1 MDIGVS
7 CRIVRAQGDFER
19 ALSKGFE
26 AAGFELALAVEKWQ
40 PARVVY
46 EKNFDHPV
54 KDLDLADLI
63 DAVAGV
69 KKEKPEII
77 IGGPPC
83 QDFSAAGERIESH
96 RARLTVSYAEI
107 IRAVRPTWFLM
118 ENVMEARKS
127 VSWLSARRLLSNA
140 GYGITEC
147 VLNAAYY
154 GVPQNRKRFF
164 AVGRLEED
172 DDFLLDDLLD
182 GAADAPMTVRE
193 FVKDE
198 FDFDYYYRHPRTWER
213 RAIYSVDE
221 PSATIRSTNR
231 PVPPSYQR
239 HPGDAAPPKE
249 VRSLTPEQRARIQ
262 TFGKTFKFLGSAAQK
277 DIMIAN
283 AVPVKLARH
292 VAKAIKRFE
301 DARAMTPGDRTFRSW
316 LTDTQHYTPRTAG
329 NVISRFKRANRI
341 LQSTRMPIDPL
352 DAIHAL
358 ERRREYATL
367 TSAVRSQI
375 KKAVRL
381 HAEFKG
387 RDK

>member
-1 MDIGVS
+1 MRTVDLFAG
-7 CRIVRAQGDFER
+7 CGG
-19 ALSKGFE
+19 LSKGFQG
-26 AAGFELALAVEKWQ
+26 AGFELALAVEKWQ
-40 PARVVY
+40 PARAVY
-46 EKNFDHPV
+46 EKNFKDHKV
-54 KDLDLADLI
+54 SDLDLSHLI

-69 KKEKPEII
+69 KKERPDII

-83 QDFSAAGERIESH
+83 QDFSAAGERVESH
-96 RARLTVSYAEI
+96 RAYLTVSYAEI
-107 IRAVRPTWFLM
+107 IRATRPKWFLM

-127 VSWLSARRLLSNA
+127 LSWLSARRLLTGA

-172 DDFLLDDLLD
+172 DDFLLDELLD
-182 GAADAPMTVRE
+182 GASEEPMTVRG

-198 FDFDYYYRHPRTWER
+198 FDFDYYYRHPRTWGR

-231 PVPPSYQR
+231 PVPPGYRR
-239 HPGDAAPPKE
+239 HPDDAVSPTQVKA
-249 VRSLTPEQRARIQ
+249 LTPEQRARIQ

-277 DIMIAN
+277 DILIAN

-292 VAKAIKRFE
+292 VAKAIKHFE
-301 DARAMTPGDRTFRSW
+301 HARAMTPGDRTFRFW

-341 LQSTRMPIDPL
+341 LQSARMPIDPL
-352 DAIHAL
+352 DAIQAL
-358 ERRREYATL
+358 ERRREYADL
-367 TSAVRSQI
+367 TSAVKSQI

-387 RDK
+387 RGK

>member
-1 MDIGVS
+1 MRTVDLFAG
-7 CRIVRAQGDFER
+7 CGG
-19 ALSKGFE
+19 LSKGFQ

-40 PARVVY
+40 PARAVY
-46 EKNFDHPV
+46 EKNFKDHVV
-54 KDLDLADLI
+54 KDLDLSQLI
-63 DAVAGV
+63 DAVTGV
-69 KKEKPEII
+69 KKERPEII

-83 QDFSAAGERIESH
+83 QDFSAAGERVESH
-96 RARLTVSYAEI
+96 RAYLTVSYAEI

-127 VSWLSARRLLSNA
+127 TAWLSARRLLTGA

-172 DDFLLDDLLD
+172 DDFMLDDLLD
-182 GAADAPMTVRE
+182 DASAEPMTVRE

-198 FDFDYYYRHPRTWER
+198 FDFDYYYRHPRTWGR

-231 PVPPSYQR
+231 PVPPGYR
-239 HPGDAAPPKE
+239 PHPDDAASPAKA
-249 VRSLTPEQRARIQ
+249 RSLTPEQRARIQ
-262 TFGKTFKFLGSAAQK
+262 TFGKTFKFLGFAAQK

-283 AVPVKLARH
+283 AVPVKLAHH
-292 VAKAIKRFE
+292 VAKAIKHYE
-301 DARAMTPGDRTFRSW
+301 AARAMSPGDRTFRTW

-341 LQSTRMPIDPL
+341 LQSARMPVDPL
-352 DAIHAL
+352 DAIQAL
-358 ERRREYATL
+358 ERRREYVEL

-387 RDK
+387 RGK